1 MKCEY
6 IDDFL
11 LPIARGEQIASAEM
25 RAAVDYIY
33 QTIGANGIDLNA
45 EKAAKA
51 ILLMEKYFKYQLF
64 PWEKCEIALMH
75 AEYPDGSL
83 VFNEFFTMMG
93 RGNGKNGFI
102 SPVAWYL
109 TTKYHGVD
117 GYNVD
122 IIANSEDQAKTSF
135 FDVYGML
142 ERTAATSKKWFRWN
156 RTEIINRNT
165 NSYIKYNTSNAN
177 TKDGKRSGSLIVDEE
192 HAYESSE
199 ALGTFQSGFGKVP
212 HSRTFKITT
221 NGYVRDGVLDKDLE
235 VARDVLKGKTKGLRL
250 CPLIFKIDSE
260 EEADNPE
267 MWEKA
272 NPSLPYLPDLR
283 FQIEQENI
291 KRKTDA
297 RTNLEFMTKRMNFPK
312 TNMEL
317 AVTEWEN
324 IAATNRP
331 LPNMDGWLCTV
342 GIDYASMRDW
352 AAVVF
357 HFKRG
362 KERFD
367 ICHSWLCVRNPELFR
382 IRAPWRE
389 WAAAGMITPVDA
401 VEIAPELLTDYIRE
415 MGKTYAIQ
423 SIALDGFRYALM
435 RTTLAKIGFDADTY
449 DNVKLVRPSDV
460 MRIQP
465 IIDSCFNKQLF
476 RWGDNP
482 VLRWATNNTMLIPS
496 AKKNGVD
503 TGNFIYAKIEAK
515 SRKTDPFMA
524 MVAAMTIEDL
534 LGDSAS
540 IDQIKVFSSF

>member
-11 LPIARGEQIASAEM
+11 LPIARGEKVASKEM
-25 RAAVDYIY
+25 LAAVDYIY
-33 QTIGANGIDLNA
+33 KTIGENGIDLHV
-45 EKAAKA
+45 EKTAKA
-51 ILLMEKYFKYQLF
+51 ISLMEKYFKYQLF

-75 AEYPDGSL
+75 AEYPDSSL

-142 ERTAATSKKWFRWN
+142 ERTASTSKKWFRWN

-165 NSYIKYNTSNAN
+165 NSYIKYNTSSAN
-177 TKDGKRSGSLIVDEE
+177 TKDGKRSGCLIVDEE

-235 VARDVLKGKTKGLRL
+235 IARDVLKGKTKGLRL

-260 EEADNPE
+260 EEADDPE

-272 NPSLPYLPDLR
+272 NPSLPYLPDLK

-312 TNMEL
+312 TDMEL

-352 AAVVF
+352 AAVIF

-367 ICHSWLCVRNPELFR
+367 ICHSWLCTRNPELFR

-389 WAAAGMITPVDA
+389 WAVSGMITPVDA

-415 MGKTYAIQ
+415 IGKTYAIQ
-423 SIALDGFRYALM
+423 GIALDGFRYALM

-449 DNVKLVRPSDV
+449 DNIKLVRPSDV

-476 RWGDNP
+476 CWGDNP

-524 MVAAMTIEDL
+524 LVAAMTIEDL

>member
-6 IDDFL
+6 IDNFL
-11 LPIARGEQIASAEM
+11 LPIARGEKVASKEM
-25 RAAVDYIY
+25 LAAVDYIY
-33 QTIGANGIDLNA
+33 KTIGENGIDLHV
-45 EKAAKA
+45 EKTAKA
-51 ILLMEKYFKYQLF
+51 ISLMEKYFKYQLF

-75 AEYPDGSL
+75 AEYPDSSL

-165 NSYIKYNTSNAN
+165 GSYIKYNTSNAN
-177 TKDGKRSGSLIVDEE
+177 TKDGKRSGCLIVDEE

-235 VARDVLKGKTKGLRL
+235 IARDVLKGKTKGLRL
-250 CPLIFKIDSE
+250 CPLIFKIDGE

-272 NPSLPYLPDLR
+272 NPSLPYLPDLK

-312 TNMEL
+312 TDMEL

-331 LPNMDGWLCTV
+331 LPNMDSWLCTV

-352 AAVVF
+352 AAVLF

-389 WAAAGMITPVDA
+389 WAASGMITPVDA

-423 SIALDGFRYALM
+423 GIALDGFRYALM

-449 DNVKLVRPSDV
+449 DNIKLVRPSDV

-476 RWGDNP
+476 CWGDNP

-524 MVAAMTIEDL
+524 LVAAMTIEDL